1 MSNRIGC
8 PGRVMLRLVLYPGE
22 LYRLP
27 QAGRGIR
34 VCSGRAW
41 TTCEGRDILMAQ
53 GETAC
58 IASGADAVLISAVGH
73 IPLVLEVLGDSG
85 SISSSIITP
94 VLSPVM
100 CD

>member
-1 MSNRIGC
+1 MNSRVGYAD
-8 PGRVMLRLVLYPGE
+8 RVMLRLVLYPGE

-34 VCSGRAW
+34 VCSGQAW
-41 TTCEGRDILMAQ
+41 ATCEGRDILVAQ
-53 GETAC
+53 RETAC
-58 IASGADAVLISAVGH
+58 IASDTDAVLISAVGH

-85 SISSSIITP
+85 PISSSIITP
-94 VLSPVM
+94 VLNPVM